1 MLRCS
6 SFFLKTQTIVIQE
19 LTSKYGKLKKKNEK
33 QLVNINFAECC
44 CLTSFIDVQ
53 MGSYCNET

>member
-19 LTSKYGKLKKKNEK
+19 LTSKIRKAEKKKKNEK

-44 CLTSFIDVQ
+44 CLTSFIDV
-53 MGSYCNET
+53 

>member
-19 LTSKYGKLKKKNEK
+19 LTSKYGKLKKKKNEK

-44 CLTSFIDVQ
+44 CLTSFIDV
-53 MGSYCNET
+53 

>member
-19 LTSKYGKLKKKNEK
+19 LTSKIRKAEKQNKKNNEK

-44 CLTSFIDVQ
+44 CLTSSID
-53 MGSYCNET
+53 GILL

>member
-6 SFFLKTQTIVIQE
+6 SFFFKDPNYCNPGIDFQIWKAE
-19 LTSKYGKLKKKNEK
+19 KKKNEK

-44 CLTSFIDVQ
+44 CLTSFIDV
-53 MGSYCNET
+53 